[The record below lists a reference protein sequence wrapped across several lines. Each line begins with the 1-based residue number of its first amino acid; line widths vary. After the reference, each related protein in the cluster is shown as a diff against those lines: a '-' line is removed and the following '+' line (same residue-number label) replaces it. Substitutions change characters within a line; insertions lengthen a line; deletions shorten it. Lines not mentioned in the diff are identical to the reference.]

1 MELTDSARAPREPSS
16 RGAACTCHV
25 YCTGGSA
32 LARDSVLE
40 LCSADMAR
48 AALLC
53 IGILAC
59 RCPCSLQ
66 QAAPP
71 PPQASTTSPFGDLV
85 ALSPLSSDAA
95 NAALRADNRA
105 RISPCDVLVGED
117 RDRECTPSSYYSQR
131 GEAAFKRN
139 QVEESCDA
147 FDTVIALAPQ
157 YAASMW
163 QRGLSLFYCERLED
177 GMAQFALDVT
187 RNPND
192 TEESIWHYLCNA
204 RHRAATVGASRA
216 AAAAQSEMLRVGQ
229 EGRPVMRAAM
239 ALYTGDGT
247 VEQLLGMAS
256 ADSSSCATGSNYDRA
271 TCYNYF
277 YTHLCEFPTRLSA
290 QVSPEDCANLSL
302 HAIR

>member
-1 MELTDSARAPREPSS
+1 MLLHVQALPAVVAPRAVE
-16 RGAACTCHV
+16 RGYAMLRV
-25 YCTGGSA
+25 A
-32 LARDSVLE
+32 LFCV
-40 LCSADMAR
+40 
-48 AALLC
+48 
-53 IGILAC
+53 GVAC

-71 PPQASTTSPFGDLV
+71 SPQTTSPFDDLV

-95 NAALRADNRA
+95 NAALRADNRV
-105 RISPCDVLVGED
+105 RILPCDVLAGED

-147 FDTVIALAPQ
+147 FDKVIALAPQ

-177 GMAQFALDVT
+177 GMAQFVLDVT

-229 EGRPVMRAAM
+229 ESRPVMRAAM
-239 ALYTGDGT
+239 ALYAGDGT
-247 VEQLLGMAS
+247 VDQLLGMAN
-256 ADSSSCATGSNYDRA
+256 ADSSSCEPGSNYDMSS
-271 TCYNYF
+271 CYNYF
-277 YTHLCEFPTRLSA
+277 YAHLCESPT
-290 QVSPEDCANLSL
+290 
-302 HAIR
+302 